1 MQYAQRLKD
10 LREDR
15 GLSQEQLAKV
25 IETTQQYYGKY
36 ENGIRE
42 LPFTR
47 AIEIAKFYNV
57 SLDYIAGLI
66 QIPEKLD
73 R

>member
-66 QIPEKLD
+66 QTPEKLN